1 MTTTG
6 TIKITR
12 VFEDPYTHVE
22 NAILRDTRMSLA
34 TRGFFA
40 LCLGLKQNQ
49 ALTVGYFAKVAGVNK
64 DTVVKHFQVLEKLGY
79 LRRRQEHDEAGKFS
93 ATVYEFFTRPE
104 EAEPYPKN
112 SDTDTV
118 SEKTVSE
125 KTVTGFFRTKEITKE
140 RNNNPP
146 IVPHE
151 VKTVFDAYAGD
162 DQELRDALEGLAENR
177 ETLKKPMR
185 SERSARLLL
194 KKLDKLSGGDRALK
208 IALLE
213 KAVTSNWLTV
223 YPLRDREVEEL
234 RRPRA
239 SPETAGV
246 KKRWVGTR
254 IVDGEEVD
262 VYE

>member
-125 KTVTGFFRTKEITKE
+125 KTVSEKTVTGFFRTKEITKE

-151 VKTVFDAYAGD
+151 VKTVFDEYAGD
-162 DQELRDALEGLAENR
+162 DQELRDALEGLAEKR
-177 ETLKKPMR
+177 EKLKKPVCT
-185 SERSARLLL
+185 ERTARLLL
-194 KKLDKLSGGDRALK
+194 KKLDKLSCGERDIK

-213 KAVTSNWLTV
+213 KAITSNWLTV

-239 SPETAGV
+239 SPPAE
-246 KKRWVGTR
+246 RR
-254 IVDGEEVD
+254 EED
-262 VYE
+262 QWIT